1 MGMISVEGMEFF
13 AYHGCFAEEQVIGT
27 RFIVDFYFE
36 ADTSDAEVSDDLRQT
51 VNYQTV
57 YQLVKKEMEIKAH
70 LLEHVAHRILKSV
83 MNNFPAINAAEVK
96 ISKLNPPLGGKVDKV
111 CVTLSTD
118 DWTDAEPNT

>member
-36 ADTSDAEVSDDLRQT
+36 ADTANAEASDDIRQT

-57 YQLVKKEMEIKAH
+57 YQLVKKEMGVKSH
-70 LLEHVAHRILKSV
+70 LLEHLAHRILKSV
-83 MNNFPAINAAEVK
+83 TNAFPVIIAAEVK

-111 CVTLSTD
+111 CVALSTD
-118 DWTDAEPNT
+118 DWTDAEQNT

>member
-27 RFIVDFYFE
+27 RFIVDFFFE
-36 ADTSDAEVSDDLRQT
+36 TDTNRAETDDDLKQT

-70 LLEHVAHRILKSV
+70 LLEHVAHRILKSATSA
-83 MNNFPAINAAEVK
+83 FPAITAAEVK
-96 ISKLNPPLGGKVDKV
+96 IAKLNPPLGGKVEKV
-111 CVTLSTD
+111 CVTLSTE
-118 DWTDAEPNT
+118 DWPDAE